1 MQTTTHITFFHHKN
15 FNKTLKHNNDRVRAL
30 SMSKKNN
37 KENHHYLMETASSL
51 NKKTNKYE
59 NTNHKPMNSCTTMY
73 QKSPSQ
79 IHSRQRSM
87 SQTKSPSL
95 NGSISQSSSQLRQQ
109 SFLKKSYNWES
120 NDNIQFSDKLNH
132 FEVDTDFGNDPFGH
146 FS

>member
-1 MQTTTHITFFHHKN
+1 MQTTHITFFHHKN
-15 FNKTLKHNNDRVRAL
+15 LNKTLKHNNDRVRAL

-37 KENHHYLMETASSL
+37 KEKHHYLMETASSL

-59 NTNHKPMNSCTTMY
+59 NTNHKPMNCSTTTY
-73 QKSPSQ
+73 QKAPSQ

-87 SQTKSPSL
+87 SQTNSPMLRQS
-95 NGSISQSSSQLRQQ
+95 NSQQRQQ

>member
-1 MQTTTHITFFHHKN
+1 MKTTHITFLHHKN
-15 FNKTLKHNNDRVRAL
+15 LNKTLKHNNDRVREL

-37 KENHHYLMETASSL
+37 KEKHHHHYLMETASSL

-73 QKSPSQ
+73 QKPSSQ
-79 IHSRQRSM
+79 IDSRQRSM
-87 SQTKSPSL
+87 SQSNSPMPR
-95 NGSISQSSSQLRQQ
+95 SISQPNSQQRQQ
-109 SFLKKSYNWES
+109 TFFKKSYNWES